1 LEAIMADRAALG
13 VIGYILGGVT
23 AAVMLI
29 GATVVNAN
37 LSDPSKIG
45 PGYYGVSLSAK
56 SR

>member
-1 LEAIMADRAALG
+1 MADRTALG

-37 LSDPSKIG
+37 LLDPSTIG